1 MKKIF
6 ALILAVVMVFS
17 CFSVTAYAEVSA
29 DNAPKLGEGV
39 ILKKFTPPT
48 NGTRG
53 TFNGYNNKYV
63 TNSGSSSFTVTCTGL
78 PLVSAGLTFKTSCD
92 SDDASCV
99 IDIKRPNGGW
109 MVQDLAFGPN
119 QEDEFTFYFPT
130 TGTYTITYTAHVPNS
145 GLYMQC
151 WIYG

>member
-39 ILKKFTPPT
+39 ILKKFTLPT

-53 TFNGYNNKYV
+53 TFNGYNNKTATYSH
-63 TNSGSSSFTVTCTGL
+63 SGSFTVVVTGL
-78 PLVSAGLTFKTSCD
+78 PLLSAGLTFKTSCD
-92 SDDASCV
+92 SNNASCV
-99 IDIKRPNGGW
+99 IDIKRPNGGYIF
-109 MVQDLAFGPN
+109 QNYPLTAN

-130 TGTYTITYTAHVPNS
+130 TGTYTITYSAYVGS
-145 GLYMQC
+145 GSLFMEC

>member
-39 ILKKFTPPT
+39 ILERFTPPT

-53 TFNGYNNKYV
+53 SFNGYNNKTATYSH
-63 TNSGSSSFTVTCTGL
+63 SGSFTVVVTGL
-78 PLVSAGLTFKTSCD
+78 PLLSAGLTFKTSCD
-92 SDDASCV
+92 SNNASCI

-109 MVQDLAFGPN
+109 MVQDLYFSAN
-119 QEDEFTFYFPT
+119 EEQEFTFYFPT
-130 TGTYTITYTAHVPNS
+130 TGTYTITYSAFVPDDS
-145 GLYMQC
+145 LYMQC